1 MDKKM
6 LEAENAAGGVAAPVL
21 EENAPF
27 SPTRREII
35 AAFLLYIGAYIYMG
49 GLKSWRLAVF
59 VILFIALTEL
69 LNRGKPR
76 SWESWIWQIGRAS
89 CRERV

>member
-27 SPTRREII
+27 PP
-35 AAFLLYIGAYIYMG
+35 
-49 GLKSWRLAVF
+49 
-59 VILFIALTEL
+59 
-69 LNRGKPR
+69 RGENSLRHFCCISGPI
-76 SWESWIWQIGRAS
+76 STWVA
-89 CRERV
+89 